1 MTERKTSKMATDENQ
16 FMEVARS
23 QICPRE
29 WQFGIQIAKGAW
41 HSIEVHEASAFF
53 EAKDGDYVAGK

>member
-23 QICPRE
+23 RICPRE

-41 HSIEVHEASAFF
+41 HSIEVHEASTIF
-53 EAKDGDYVAGK
+53 EAKDGAYGR